1 MHIVHA
7 KRKFRVYG
15 EKVGRFMY
23 LIKYVNITN

>member
-1 MHIVHA
+1 MYIVLT

-15 EKVGRFMY
+15 EKVGRYMY